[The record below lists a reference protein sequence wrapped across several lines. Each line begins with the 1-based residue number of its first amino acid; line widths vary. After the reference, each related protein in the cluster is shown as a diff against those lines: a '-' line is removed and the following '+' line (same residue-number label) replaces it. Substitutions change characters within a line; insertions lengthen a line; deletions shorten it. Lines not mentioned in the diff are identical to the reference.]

1 MKLVTPFTLA
11 VPLSSTFKERKK
23 VFLCGGKPNSRHLLD
38 ICH

>member
-1 MKLVTPFTLA
+1 MKLVTPLA
-11 VPLSSTFKERKK
+11 FAILLSSAFKERQK